1 MLRQHLLQIPAR
13 MASGM
18 LRHLF
23 RRARHH
29 DHAALIAAFWTQID
43 HLVAAADHIEV
54 VLDVIDGFSVGSR
67 QSMPGKPKNY
77 LPTGGSSSGDLVC
90 R

>member
-1 MLRQHLLQIPAR
+1 

-18 LRHLF
+18 LLHLF
-23 RRARHH
+23 RRACHH
-29 DHAALIAAFWTQID
+29 DLVALIAAFWAQID
-43 HLVAAADHIEV
+43 HPVAAADHIEV
-54 VLDVIDGFSVGSR
+54 VLDVIDGFSVGPR